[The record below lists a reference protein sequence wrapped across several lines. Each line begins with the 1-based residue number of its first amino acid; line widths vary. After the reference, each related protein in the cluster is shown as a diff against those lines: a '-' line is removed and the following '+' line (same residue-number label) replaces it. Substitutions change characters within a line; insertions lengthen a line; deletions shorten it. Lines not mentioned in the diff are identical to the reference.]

1 MENVKVDFTNKL
13 GVISVVTMPVNQYVA
28 SVEALPKQYSLHID
42 ADLTAEG
49 AIDSAKILKSYIDSL
64 VPSEEDQFETD
75 EELIADLQ
83 SKLTAAQAE
92 IVTLKAQVVE
102 LTPPPPEIT
111 A

>member
-28 SVEALPKQYSLHID
+28 SAEALPKQYSLHID

-64 VPSEEDQFETD
+64 VPSEEDQFESD
-75 EELIADLQ
+75 EETIADLQ
-83 SKLTAAQAE
+83 SKLATALAE
-92 IVTLKAQVVE
+92 VETLKVQVAA
-102 LTPPPPEIT
+102 LTPPETT

>member
-28 SVEALPKQYSLHID
+28 SAEALLKQYSLHID

-64 VPSEEDQFETD
+64 VPSEEDQFESD
-75 EELIADLQ
+75 EETIADLQ
-83 SKLTAAQAE
+83 SKLATALAE
-92 IVTLKAQVVE
+92 VETLKAQVAA
-102 LTPPPPEIT
+102 LTPPETT